1 MELEFT
7 YGSSGNCWQRSIQKG
22 KQLVFWWKEGASQL
36 HREGRR
42 LMANGEDNGQDHKDS
57 IARSSANGECNVF
70 CSAAGEDGAGRVQ
83 CGACSE
89 EEHDNQKNP
98 RAQSEMTVEIG
109 TLQISRRRRQSSAS
123 KGEGSRRG

>member
-1 MELEFT
+1 MDPQLRFHLDTHSQTSISKQLGKIMELEFT

-57 IARSSANGECNVF
+57 IARSSAT
-70 CSAAGEDGAGRVQ
+70 GEDAAGRV
-83 CGACSE
+83 
-89 EEHDNQKNP
+89 
-98 RAQSEMTVEIG
+98 
-109 TLQISRRRRQSSAS
+109 
-123 KGEGSRRG
+123 RRGAYPDEGDGATGS